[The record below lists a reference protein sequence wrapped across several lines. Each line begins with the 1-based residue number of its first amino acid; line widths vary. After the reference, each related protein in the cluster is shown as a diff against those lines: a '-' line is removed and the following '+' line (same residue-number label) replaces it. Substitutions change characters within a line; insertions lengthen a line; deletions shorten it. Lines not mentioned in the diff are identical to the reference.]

1 MDENALTMTPGPTA
15 VPEEVRQAM
24 AEPAMNPDVNPEFES
39 YYGTVLDKLARV
51 YGTDDEMVVLGG
63 EGILGLETAVDS
75 LVEEGDDVLCLAN
88 GLYGD
93 GFADFVEMAGGN
105 PILHDVDYREAFD
118 PDEVAA
124 LVEAGDFA
132 AATMVHCETPTGLLN
147 GFGEIL
153 PTLQDAGVLTIVDA
167 VSSLGGAPVP
177 VEHIDVCLGASQK
190 CFSSPPGLTT
200 MSVSDA
206 AWEKVEETEQ
216 NGFYTSL
223 EPWQDADFSF
233 LPYTHLVSNLYAL
246 EASLNMILDEG
257 RENVFARHETAARRC
272 RERGEELGLEPFPG
286 TESLCSPTV
295 TAFEIEGR
303 AEEIQERLYDD
314 HGILV
319 ATGLG
324 EMAADLLRIGHMGY
338 GADLEAVEKTM
349 DALEAVLD

>member
-1 MDENALTMTPGPTA
+1 MDENTLTMTPGPTA
-15 VPEEVRQAM
+15 VPEDVRRAM
-24 AEPAMNPDVNPEFES
+24 AQPAMNPDVNPEFAS
-39 YYGTVLDKLARV
+39 YYESVLDKLARV

-63 EGILGLETAVDS
+63 EGILGLETAVES
-75 LVEEGDDVLCLAN
+75 LVAPGDDVLCLAN

-93 GFADFVEMAGGN
+93 GFADFVETAGGN
-105 PILHDVDYREAFD
+105 PVVHDVDYRDAFD

-124 LVEAGDFA
+124 LVESGDFA

-147 GFGEIL
+147 DFEGIL
-153 PTLQDAGVLTIVDA
+153 RTLQDAEVLTIVDA
-167 VSSLGGAPVP
+167 VSSLGGTPVP

-206 AWEKVEETEQ
+206 AWETVEDTEQ
-216 NGFYTSL
+216 DGFYTSL
-223 EPWQDADFSF
+223 APWRDADFSF

-246 EASLNMILDEG
+246 EASLDRILDEG
-257 RENVFARHETAARRC
+257 RESVFARHETAAELC
-272 RERGEELGLEPFPG
+272 RSRGAELGLEPFPD

-295 TAFEIEGR
+295 TAFDVEGR
-303 AEEIQERLYDD
+303 ATEIQDELYDD

-324 EMAADLLRIGHMGY
+324 EMETDLLRIGHMGY
-338 GADLEAVEKTM
+338 NADETRVEKTM
-349 DALEAVLD
+349 DALESVLD